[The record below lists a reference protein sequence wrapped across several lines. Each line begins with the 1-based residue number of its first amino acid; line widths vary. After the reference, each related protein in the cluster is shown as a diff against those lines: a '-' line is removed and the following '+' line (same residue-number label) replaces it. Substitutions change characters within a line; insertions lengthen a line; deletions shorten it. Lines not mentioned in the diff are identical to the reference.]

1 MLIKDFLGGG
11 VVSEAY
17 ISYRLF
23 SHTTVLLEDVK
34 KRFIWVLLDIFG
46 FSFNLL
52 LNIET

>member
-34 KRFIWVLLDIFG
+34 KKVHLGFVRYIWIF
-46 FSFNLL
+46 FQFAVKY
-52 LNIET
+52 